1 MAGSKKSHKKS
12 RKKSHKKDLSKK
24 NLERKHAKSKKRPDS
39 KGEKDSG
46 PKNKRSGGKNAAAGE
61 SGAQPAKKA
70 AKKESAPTK
79 SAPTKSAPRESAPRE
94 SAPTK
99 SASKESAPRES
110 APRESAPR
118 ESAPKRSAPEAPA
131 PAGSAPAVR
140 RPATGPAPKPR
151 PAVRRSGLQA
161 GSSSTGA
168 ELPSTVERSDQHA
181 QATWSAVHDAALDQY
196 GEGERAHRTAFAAL
210 KNTHE
215 KMGDHWEAEAESGPS
230 DSRAASPGRD
240 QSTTAGGVDATASR
254 AQLYRLAQRL
264 DIPGRSRMTRDELSQ
279 ALQRANDQA
288 TARARQD

>member
-1 MAGSKKSHKKS
+1 MAGSKKSH
-12 RKKSHKKDLSKK
+12 KKSHKKDLSKK

-70 AKKESAPTK
+70 AKKK
-79 SAPTKSAPRESAPRE
+79 
-94 SAPTK
+94 
-99 SASKESAPRES
+99 S

>member
-1 MAGSKKSHKKS
+1 MAGSKKSH
-12 RKKSHKKDLSKK
+12 KKSHKKDLSKK

-70 AKKESAPTK
+70 AKKE

>member
-70 AKKESAPTK
+70 AK
-79 SAPTKSAPRESAPRE
+79 
-94 SAPTK
+94 
-99 SASKESAPRES
+99 KESAPRES

-264 DIPGRSRMTRDELSQ
+264 DIPGRSRMTRDGLSQ

>member
-1 MAGSKKSHKKS
+1 MAGSKKSH
-12 RKKSHKKDLSKK
+12 KKSHKKDLSKK

-70 AKKESAPTK
+70 AKKK
-79 SAPTKSAPRESAPRE
+79 
-94 SAPTK
+94 
-99 SASKESAPRES
+99 S

-264 DIPGRSRMTRDELSQ
+264 DIETHEGQ
-279 ALQRANDQA
+279 W
-288 TARARQD
+288 

>member
-1 MAGSKKSHKKS
+1 MAGSKKSH
-12 RKKSHKKDLSKK
+12 KKSHKKDLSKK

-70 AKKESAPTK
+70 AKKK
-79 SAPTKSAPRESAPRE
+79 SAPKQSAPRQSAPG
-94 SAPTK
+94 
-99 SASKESAPRES
+99 
-110 APRESAPR
+110 ESAPR

>member
-12 RKKSHKKDLSKK
+12 NKKDLSKK

-70 AKKESAPTK
+70 AKKK
-79 SAPTKSAPRESAPRE
+79 

>member
-1 MAGSKKSHKKS
+1 MAGSKKSH
-12 RKKSHKKDLSKK
+12 KKSHKKDLSKK

-99 SASKESAPRES
+99 SASK
-110 APRESAPR
+110 ESAPR

>member
-1 MAGSKKSHKKS
+1 MAGSKKSH
-12 RKKSHKKDLSKK
+12 KKSHKKDLSKK

-79 SAPTKSAPRESAPRE
+79 SAPTK
-94 SAPTK
+94 
-99 SASKESAPRES
+99 S

>member
-12 RKKSHKKDLSKK
+12 HKKDLSKE

-70 AKKESAPTK
+70 AKRK
-79 SAPTKSAPRESAPRE
+79 SAPLKSAPL
-94 SAPTK
+94 K
-99 SASKESAPRES
+99 SASKESAPKQSAPLKSAPLKS

-118 ESAPKRSAPEAPA
+118 ESAPKRSAPEATA

-181 QATWSAVHDAALDQY
+181 QATWSGVHDAALDQY

-215 KMGDHWEAEAESGPS
+215 KVGDHWEAKAESGPS

-240 QSTTAGGVDATASR
+240 QGTTAGGVDATASR

-264 DIPGRSRMTRDELSQ
+264 DIPGRSRMTRDELVQ
-279 ALQRANDQA
+279 ALHGANDQA

>member
-1 MAGSKKSHKKS
+1 MAGSKKSH
-12 RKKSHKKDLSKK
+12 KKSHKKDLSKK

-79 SAPTKSAPRESAPRE
+79 SAPRESAPRE

-99 SASKESAPRES
+99 SASK
-110 APRESAPR
+110 ESAPR

>member
-12 RKKSHKKDLSKK
+12 HKKDLSKE

-70 AKKESAPTK
+70 AKRK
-79 SAPTKSAPRESAPRE
+79 SAPLKSAPL
-94 SAPTK
+94 K
-99 SASKESAPRES
+99 SASKESASKESAPKQSAPLKSALRKSALRES
-110 APRESAPR
+110 AP
-118 ESAPKRSAPEAPA
+118 EATA

-181 QATWSAVHDAALDQY
+181 QATWSAVQGAAVDQY

-215 KMGDHWEAEAESGPS
+215 KVGDHWEAKAESGPS

-240 QSTTAGGVDATASR
+240 QGTTAGGVDATASR

-264 DIPGRSRMTRDELSQ
+264 DIPGRSRMTRDELVQ
-279 ALQRANDQA
+279 ALHGANDQA

>member
-1 MAGSKKSHKKS
+1 MAGSKKSH
-12 RKKSHKKDLSKK
+12 KKSHKKDLSKK

-70 AKKESAPTK
+70 AKRK
-79 SAPTKSAPRESAPRE
+79 SAPLKSAPLKSALRESAL
-94 SAPTK
+94 
-99 SASKESAPRES
+99 
-110 APRESAPR
+110 R
-118 ESAPKRSAPEAPA
+118 ESAPKRSAPEATA

-181 QATWSAVHDAALDQY
+181 QATWSAVQGAAVDQY

-215 KMGDHWEAEAESGPS
+215 KVGDHWEAKAESGPS

-240 QSTTAGGVDATASR
+240 QGTTAGGVDATASR

-264 DIPGRSRMTRDELSQ
+264 DIPGRSRMTRDELVQ
-279 ALQRANDQA
+279 ALHTANDQA

>member
-1 MAGSKKSHKKS
+1 MAGSKKSH
-12 RKKSHKKDLSKK
+12 KKSHKKDLSKK

-79 SAPTKSAPRESAPRE
+79 SAPTKSAPRESAPR
-94 SAPTK
+94 
-99 SASKESAPRES
+99 ESAPRES

>member
-1 MAGSKKSHKKS
+1 MAGSKKSH
-12 RKKSHKKDLSKK
+12 KKSHKKDLSKK

-110 APRESAPR
+110 AP
-118 ESAPKRSAPEAPA
+118 KRSAPEAPA

-196 GEGERAHRTAFAAL
+196 GEGERAHRTALAAL

>member
-1 MAGSKKSHKKS
+1 MAGSKKS

-70 AKKESAPTK
+70 AKKK
-79 SAPTKSAPRESAPRE
+79 
-94 SAPTK
+94 
-99 SASKESAPRES
+99 S

>member
-70 AKKESAPTK
+70 AKKK
-79 SAPTKSAPRESAPRE
+79 
-94 SAPTK
+94 
-99 SASKESAPRES
+99 SAPRES